1 MADLG
6 ILAIVFLEAPDEER
20 ETEIGDTPL
29 TSFDILALLAFREET
44 GSTPSLDEKIPSVGS
59 NGMSNGGVSEKDPW

>member
-6 ILAIVFLEAPDEER
+6 ILAIVFLAPDER
-20 ETEIGDTPL
+20 ETEIGETPL
-29 TSFDILALLAFREET
+29 TSFDILALLAFREEA